1 VTPIPRL
8 SDSQIHDALSP
19 YGGSPTSAQCDS
31 IRTYIDLLLQWNR
44 RVSLTTVIDPDDILR
59 FHIGESIAAIPAV
72 PIEKGRLA
80 DVGSGAGLP
89 GIPLALFVPGL
100 DVTLIES
107 NTKKATFLS
116 EVTRKLSL
124 DRVRVFRGRAEDLVS
139 DGAKL
144 DYVTARA
151 VGRYDELLFWSSE
164 ALNPHGK
171 AILWLGEKDADDI
184 SGFVGWNWCPPQ
196 RIAGSLKR
204 FLLVGTRSR
213 NPRTTFHV
221 EHL

>member
-1 VTPIPRL
+1 VTPTSRL
-8 SDSQIHDALSP
+8 TDSEIRSALSP
-19 YGGSPTSAQCDS
+19 YGGSPTTAQCGS

-44 RVSLTTVIDPDDILR
+44 RVSLTTVIEPDDILR

-116 EVTRKLSL
+116 EVARKLSL

-139 DGAKL
+139 DGAKF

-151 VGRYDELLFWSSE
+151 VGRYDELLSWSAK

-171 AILWLGEKDADDI
+171 TIFWLGEKDASEV
-184 SGFVGWNWCPPQ
+184 SGFVGWNWHPPMK
-196 RIAGSLKR
+196 IAGSHKR
-204 FLLVGTRSR
+204 FWLVGTRI
-213 NPRTTFHV
+213 PGP
-221 EHL
+221 